1 MKPKAAVKMIVD
13 ILMTAALLF
22 LMGYQFWGDAAH
34 EWAGAVMFVLFIP
47 ASYFEPRLV
56 QSPAKGKIFS
66 GAGLSVCDKFAAVI
80 GHDGTD
86 GKRNH
91 SVALCI
97 FVSADQRRN
106 VLCPPA
112 SYGGRVLGLCADGA
126 SSGAALEHGVR
137 KTWKGSGPLPEFPVE
152 NHCGKDCRNCT
163 CGLWTFAFISRDL
176 PDYMF
181 LRTQFVFMD
190 FSEPVAL
197 FYLDYL
203 AMMGFFIFAAHYLS
217 RGMKLA

>member
-1 MKPKAAVKMIVD
+1 
-13 ILMTAALLF
+13 
-22 LMGYQFWGDAAH
+22 MGGSRDVRPVH
-34 EWAGAVMFVLFIP
+34 S

-66 GAGLSVCDKFAAVI
+66 GAGLSACDKFAAVI

-91 SVALCI
+91 AVALRI

-163 CGLWTFAFISRDL
+163 CGLWTFRIYQQRFTGLYVSSDTVRIYGFQRTGRSIL
-176 PDYMF
+176 PGLSGHDGIF
-181 LRTQFVFMD
+181 HFCRPLSFQRN
-190 FSEPVAL
+190 EAL
-197 FYLDYL
+197 
-203 AMMGFFIFAAHYLS
+203 
-217 RGMKLA
+217 